1 MAGLYSARMKN
12 PFAPLQARKRL
23 TSAFVAGVLVAVL
36 MPGSPDWVSRA
47 LVGWNLMVWSYL
59 VLIGLMMVQ
68 ADHQGLRRIA
78 QAQAETATV
87 VLAVVVLAALFSLV
101 GIVVELSA
109 AKGTDASHAW
119 PHLAFALATVAGSW
133 LLVPIEFALAYASVL
148 HRMGDKP
155 GLRFPD
161 ADPQFEPHY
170 WDFLYFSFTIAVA
183 SQTADIA
190 VVTPSMRRLVLWHSV
205 LSFVFNTA
213 ILAFTI
219 NVAAG
224 MF

>member
-1 MAGLYSARMKN
+1 MRN

-23 TSAFVAGVLVAVL
+23 VSAFVAGVLVAVL
-36 MPGSPDWVSRA
+36 LPGPSDGVTRA
-47 LVGWNLMVWSYL
+47 LVGWNVMVWLYL
-59 VLIGLMMVQ
+59 ALVGLLMGQ
-68 ADHQGLRRIA
+68 SDHHGLRRIA
-78 QAQAETATV
+78 RAQAESATV
-87 VLAVVVLAALFSLV
+87 VLAVVVVAALFSLV

-119 PHLAFALATVAGSW
+119 SHLAFALSTVSGSW
-133 LLVPIEFALAYASVL
+133 LLVPIEFALAYASSF
-148 HRMGDKP
+148 HRSDGAP

-170 WDFLYFSFTIAVA
+170 GDFLYFSFTIAVA
-183 SQTADIA
+183 SQTADVA
-190 VVTPSMRRLVLWHSV
+190 VVTPSMRRLVLLHSV
-205 LSFVFNTA
+205 LSFAFNTA

>member
-1 MAGLYSARMKN
+1 MNN

-23 TSAFVAGVLVAVL
+23 IGAVAAGVLVAVVL
-36 MPGSPDWVSRA
+36 PGPSDWVTRG
-47 LVGWNLMVWSYL
+47 LVGWNVMVWSYL
-59 VLIGLMMVQ
+59 ALVGLMMVQ
-68 ADHQGLRRIA
+68 ADHHSLRRIA
-78 QAQAETATV
+78 QAQAESATV
-87 VLAVVVLAALFSLV
+87 VLSVVVLAALFSLA

-119 PHLAFALATVAGSW
+119 PHLAFVLATVSGSW
-133 LLVPIEFALAYASVL
+133 LLVPIEYALAYASTF
-148 HRMGDKP
+148 HRSGDTP

-161 ADPQFEPHY
+161 ADPAFEPHY

-190 VVTPSMRRLVLWHSV
+190 VVTPSMRRLVLLHSV

>member
-1 MAGLYSARMKN
+1 MKN

-23 TSAFVAGVLVAVL
+23 ISALVAGVLAAVL
-36 MPGSPDWVSRA
+36 VPGQSDWLTRT
-47 LVGWNLMVWSYL
+47 LIGWNVMVWSYL
-59 VLIGLMMVQ
+59 VLVGLMMVQ
-68 ADHQGLRRIA
+68 ADHQRLRRIA
-78 QAQAETATV
+78 QAQAESATV

-101 GIVVELSA
+101 GIVAELAA
-109 AKGTDASHAW
+109 AKGTDTGHAW
-119 PHLAFALATVAGSW
+119 QHLAFVLVTLSGSW
-133 LLVPIEFALAYASVL
+133 LLVPIEFALAYASTF
-148 HRMGDKP
+148 HRSGDEP

-161 ADPQFEPHY
+161 ADPKFEPHY

-190 VVTPSMRRLVLWHSV
+190 VVTPSMRRLVLLHSV